1 MSSAPKRTL
10 YVADT
15 HSLAWYLLDSSKL
28 SPAADRAFRQVE
40 QGQAR
45 LLVPAIVVAELIFIV
60 ERGRLS
66 ADIGEL
72 LRQIESADNFEICTL
87 GQDQLACLK
96 EQRTISTMHDRFI
109 VCEALLRQAKLITKD
124 EEIHRAG
131 VVPVV
136 W

>member
-1 MSSAPKRTL
+1 MTGVQTCALPI
-10 YVADT
+10 
-15 HSLAWYLLDSSKL
+15 LDSSKL

-66 ADIGEL
+66 ADIDEL
-72 LRQIESADNFEICTL
+72 LHQIESADNFEICTL